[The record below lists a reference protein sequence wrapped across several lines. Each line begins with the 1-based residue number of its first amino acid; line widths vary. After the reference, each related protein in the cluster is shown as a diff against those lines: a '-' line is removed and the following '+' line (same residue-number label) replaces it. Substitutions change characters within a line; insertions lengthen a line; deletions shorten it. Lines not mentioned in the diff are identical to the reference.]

1 MARRGQPYIPL
12 YVMDFLSDEKLREC
26 SAESIGV
33 LIMLMCVLHKQDEYG
48 TILLK
53 QKDKQNES
61 TTLNFAVK
69 LSKHLPFSTDV
80 IDKALQELL
89 RENVLH
95 LDGDKLYQKR
105 MVKDGELSQTRADAG
120 RKGGKAKAKNANS
133 IAMNFAKAKFIAN
146 AENEIEIENEYEN
159 DISIKSD
166 TKKKKEYIGELFL
179 RFWSEYPRK
188 VAKAKALKTW
198 ESLKPTDELFGKIM
212 QALRTQKQS
221 EQWNKD
227 KGQFIPHPTTWLN
240 QRRWEDET
248 EVICNADSR
257 RDYNDDYAGTA
268 WGA

>member
-1 MARRGQPYIPL
+1 MPRRGQPYIPL

-26 SAESIGV
+26 SAESVGV
-33 LIMLMCVLHKQDEYG
+33 YIMLMCVLHKQDEYG

-69 LSKHLPFSTDV
+69 LSKHLPFSTEV
-80 IDKALQELL
+80 IDSALQELL
-89 RENVLH
+89 RENVLR
-95 LDGDKLYQKR
+95 LDDDKLYQKR

-133 IAMNFAKAKFIAN
+133 IAMNFAKAKNIAN
-146 AENEIEIENEYEN
+146 TENEIEIENEYEN
-159 DISIKSD
+159 DINIKRD
-166 TKKKKEYIGELFL
+166 IKKKKEYIGELFL
-179 RFWSEYPRK
+179 KFWNEYPRK
-188 VAKAKALKTW
+188 VAKAKALKAW
-198 ESLKPTDELFGKIM
+198 ESLKPTDELFEKIM

-221 EQWNKD
+221 EQWSKD

-248 EVICNADSR
+248 EVIYSAADR
-257 RDYNDDYAGTA
+257 QNYDNEYAGTV
-268 WGA
+268 WGG